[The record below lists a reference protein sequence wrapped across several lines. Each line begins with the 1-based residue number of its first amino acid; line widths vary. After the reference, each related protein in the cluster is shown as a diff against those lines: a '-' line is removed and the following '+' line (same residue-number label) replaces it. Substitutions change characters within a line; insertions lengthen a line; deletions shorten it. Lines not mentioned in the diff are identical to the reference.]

1 MKHKNSKDIMSVII
15 ILETDVKGG
24 ETFFYDGEKMN
35 DIGKRAHVLDVF
47 QPKTVCSLSFSG
59 M

>member
-1 MKHKNSKDIMSVII
+1 MIK
-15 ILETDVKGG
+15 LLGTDVNGG
-24 ETFFYDGEKMN
+24 ETVLYDGYNMN
-35 DIGKRAHVLDVF
+35 DIGKRAHVLEVF